1 MNVIV
6 NGQPI
11 EPKAVTFSERTY
23 GKAIG
28 ELPLQLGMDAAE
40 FMRRLQP
47 VYEACIAELRHD
59 DQVTGRFHPPYP
71 GATGYP
77 TLDELL
83 QLPAADR
90 MPFVDTHLLFDMLR
104 LWLPEE
110 SAAATW
116 LLGRCELVERRG
128 DVVLITGKVRRSA

>member
-28 ELPLQLGMDAAE
+28 DLPLRLEMDADE
-40 FMRRLQP
+40 FRRRLQP
-47 VYEACIAELRHD
+47 VYEACIAELKHD
-59 DQVTGRFHPPYP
+59 DAVTGRFHPPYP
-71 GATGYP
+71 GASTYP

-83 QLPAADR
+83 QRPAAER
-90 MPFVDTHLLFDMLR
+90 MPFIDTHLLFDMLR

-110 SAAATW
+110 SAASTW
-116 LLGRCELVERRG
+116 LLGRCEAVECLDG
-128 DVVLITGKVRRSA
+128 QIVITGKVRRAA